1 MTVRAVVTSGGR
13 AITPSIAWGPAVG
26 DIAEISRYTQAAEGL
41 LFQKGGKIQRLAAK
55 DVAKQPTYEG
65 DFFYGGVDDN
75 YFMTVALSPGASKI
89 AYQPVTIP
97 PPAGSKDPGRQL
109 VSYSIEP
116 KTGGEAVKFFAGPK
130 DFDVLTAIGPN
141 VAEAI
146 NFGFFRVIVVPLLNS
161 LKWINGY
168 VGELRLGDHHPDGH
182 HQHHH
187 LPAPPQE
194 RGVDAEDAGDSA
206 RGEGDSGSLREAEGD
221 RPREAEDEPGAD
233 GALQGARREPGER
246 LRARCC

>member
-1 MTVRAVVTSGGR
+1 MHIVAVHPVVTSGGR
-13 AITPSIAWGPAVG
+13 AIAPSIAWGPAVG

-41 LFQKGGKIQRLAAK
+41 LFQKGGKIQRLAVK
-55 DVAKQPTYEG
+55 DVTKQSTYEG
-65 DFFYGGVDDN
+65 DYLYGGVDDN
-75 YFMTVALSPGASKI
+75 YFMTVALTPGASKI

-109 VSYSIEP
+109 MSYSIQP
-116 KTGGEAVKFFAGPK
+116 KAAGEAVKFFAGPK

-146 NFGFFRVIVVPLLNS
+146 NFGYFRVIVVPLLNS

-168 VGELRLGDHHPDGH
+168 VVELRLGDHHPDGH

-187 LPAPPQE
+187 LPAAAQE
-194 RGVDAEDAGDSA
+194 RGVDAEDAGNPA
-206 RGEGDSGSLREAEGD
+206 RGEVDSGSLRQAEGD
-221 RPREAEDEPGAD
+221 RSGAS
-233 GALQGARREPGER
+233 RR
-246 LRARCC
+246 